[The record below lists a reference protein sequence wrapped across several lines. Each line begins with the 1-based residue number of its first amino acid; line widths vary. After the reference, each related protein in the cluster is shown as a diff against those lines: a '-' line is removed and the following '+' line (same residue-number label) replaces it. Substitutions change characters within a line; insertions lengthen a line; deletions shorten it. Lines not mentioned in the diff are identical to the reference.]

1 MIQVTYESAWSK
13 NPPSGFIIFQLDLV
27 QDSARH
33 NHIACC
39 LPQTLYRWAENRCES
54 LSVRPTG
61 NCEADPQQDHDLTMD
76 GHCKFQAFPTRTVV
90 PLPKNS
96 LPKLVCLHCKSS
108 YIIPSIGI
116 SKHQLM
122 SIHPI
127 MSGTPRFWPQECKHL
142 GAQNLHLSSRTRQ
155 PSPVPGCD
163 ATVSLATAQEFP
175 VVSPF
180 LECIRKFKAQRITE
194 FNRYFDMF
202 NTF

>member
-1 MIQVTYESAWSK
+1 MKFTEWVIQVTYESAWSK

-54 LSVRPTG
+54 LSDRPTG
-61 NCEADPQQDHDLTMD
+61 NCEADPQQDHDLAMD

-108 YIIPSIGI
+108 YIILVLVSQNT
-116 SKHQLM
+116 SSCRATH
-122 SIHPI
+122 S
-127 MSGTPRFWPQECKHL
+127 WQEHL
-142 GAQNLHLSSRTRQ
+142 GFDPRNANILVLRSST
-155 PSPVPGCD
+155 
-163 ATVSLATAQEFP
+163 
-175 VVSPF
+175 
-180 LECIRKFKAQRITE
+180 
-194 FNRYFDMF
+194 
-202 NTF
+202 